1 MKKYLS
7 YILLVL
13 LGYLLYVNEDSKYIV
28 AGVGIFI
35 IGMHFMEDGFKLF
48 SGGLLEKLISK
59 STNTVFKSVG
69 LGITATAILQSSS
82 LIAIIVISFLSA
94 KIISLAGALGVVFGS
109 AVGTTATT
117 WIVSTLGVKINI
129 AAFSLPMII
138 FGVIFRF
145 YKQKNFQGIGN
156 ILLGLGFVF
165 LGIGYMK
172 DGFEELKSGIDLA
185 QFAVDGYT
193 GIIIYTFVGALATV
207 IIQSSSA
214 TLALTI
220 TALATG
226 QLIYINAMAIAV
238 GANIGTATTAAMGA
252 MVSNANSK
260 RMAVGLFIFKGI
272 TAVITLALL
281 YFIIDFVDYLSNIF
295 GISEDDWAMKL
306 AVFHTLFNLV
316 GLIIFSFFIPRLV
329 VFLKKLFVE
338 DIETYIQKPKYLDMQ
353 VVAVPSAAL
362 EATKKEIIHLYDNA
376 SEVLSHAIM
385 LHRHRYLGK
394 SDISTVV
401 KESTDIIELNIDDFY
416 QTRIKSLYS
425 DIIDY
430 STVFINELDSEKKT
444 HLYELRGACRDIAEA
459 VKNTK
464 ELQQNISRNL
474 LSNNDYIKNEYN
486 YIREAIAKTMNT
498 INEIKNSKDEIDVL
512 AKAELL
518 KEYLKSLDVIST
530 GRIDVLIRE
539 KRIDKKMATTLLND
553 SSHAYNVINKLINV
567 AKILWIEDLT
577 IKQLGEDYAAG
588 KNLSKS

>member
-48 SGGLLEKLISK
+48 SGGILEKLISK
-59 STNTVFKSVG
+59 STDTVFKSVG

-145 YKQKNFQGIGN
+145 YKQKNLQGIGN

-172 DGFEELKSGIDLA
+172 DGFEELKAGIDLA
-185 QFAVDGYT
+185 QFSLDGYL
-193 GIIIYTFVGALATV
+193 GIILYAFIGALATV

-214 TLALTI
+214 TMALTI

-226 QLIYINAMAIAV
+226 QIIYLNAMAIAV

-252 MVSNANSK
+252 IVSNANSK
-260 RMAVGLFIFKGI
+260 RMAVGLFIFKGV
-272 TAVITLALL
+272 TAVITLSFL
-281 YFIIDFVDYLSNIF
+281 YFIVDFVDYLSAAF
-295 GISEDDWAMKL
+295 GIAPDDWAMKL
-306 AVFHTLFNLV
+306 AVFHTFFNLA
-316 GLIIFSFFIPRLV
+316 GLIVFSFFIPRLV

-338 DIETYIQKPKYLDMQ
+338 DVESYIQKPKYLDLE
-353 VVAVPSAAL
+353 VVAVPSVAL
-362 EATKKEIIHLYDNA
+362 EATKKETIHLYDNA

-394 SDISTVV
+394 SDISSVV

-430 STVFINELDSEKKT
+430 STIFINGLEADKKNY
-444 HLYELRGACRDIAEA
+444 LYELRTACRDIAEA

-464 ELQQNISRNL
+464 ELQQNISRYL

-486 YIREAIAKTMNT
+486 YIREAIAKTINT
-498 INEIKNSKDEIDVL
+498 INEIKTSKDELDVL
-512 AKAELL
+512 SKAELL
-518 KEYLKSLDVIST
+518 KEYLKSLDVIAT
-530 GRIDVLIRE
+530 GRIDILIRE

-567 AKILWIEDLT
+567 AKILWIEDFT
-577 IKQLGEDYAAG
+577 IKKLGEDYEAG
-588 KNLSKS
+588 KNL

>member
-1 MKKYLS
+1 MRKYLS
-7 YILLVL
+7 YILLAL
-13 LGYLLYVNEDSKYIV
+13 LAYLLYINEDSKYIV

-48 SGGLLEKLISK
+48 SGGILEKLIAK
-59 STNTVFKSVG
+59 STNTTSKSVF

-117 WIVSTLGVKINI
+117 WVVSTLGVKVDV
-129 AAFSLPMII
+129 AAFALPMII

-145 YKQKNFQGIGN
+145 YKKKNIQGIGN

-172 DGFEELKSGIDLA
+172 DGFEDLKQGIDLA
-185 QFAVDGYT
+185 QFSMDGYA
-193 GIIIYTFVGALATV
+193 GIVVYTIVGAIATV

-214 TLALTI
+214 TMALTI

-226 QLIYINAMAIAV
+226 QIMYVNAMAIAV

-260 RMAVGLFIFKGI
+260 RMAVGLFIFKGA
-272 TAVITLALL
+272 TAVITLILL
-281 YFIIDFVDYLSNIF
+281 YFIVDLVDYLSIVL
-295 GISEDDWAMKL
+295 GIGADDWAMKL
-306 AVFHTLFNLV
+306 AVFHTLFNLI
-316 GLIIFSFFIPRLV
+316 GLVIFSFFIPKLV
-329 VFLKKLFVE
+329 SFLKKLFVE
-338 DIETYIQKPKYLDMQ
+338 DVETYILKPKYLDME
-353 VVAVPSAAL
+353 VVAVPFAAL
-362 EATKKEIIHLYDNA
+362 KATRKETIHLYDNA
-376 SEVLSHAIM
+376 TEVLSHAIM

-394 SDISTVV
+394 SDITVVV
-401 KESTDIIELNIDDFY
+401 KESTDIIDLNIDDFY

-430 STVFINELDSEKKT
+430 STYFINELDDEKRVY
-444 HLYELRGACRDIAEA
+444 LYDLRSACRDIAEA

-464 ELQQNISRNL
+464 ELQKNISKY
-474 LSNNDYIKNEYN
+474 LSSDNNYIKDEYN
-486 YIREAIAKTMNT
+486 YIREALAKTMNT

-512 AKAELL
+512 SKAELL
-518 KEYLKSLDVIST
+518 KEYLKSLDVIAT

-553 SSHAYNVINKLINV
+553 SAHANIVINKLINV
-567 AKILWIEDLT
+567 AKVLWIEDLS
-577 IKQLGEDYAAG
+577 IKQLGEDYEAL
-588 KNLSKS
+588 KTL

>member
-7 YILLVL
+7 YILLISL
-13 LGYLLYVNEDSKYIV
+13 AYLLYVNEDSKYIV
-28 AGVGIFI
+28 AGVAVFI
-35 IGMHFMEDGFKLF
+35 IGMQFMEDGFKFF
-48 SGGLLEKLISK
+48 SGGILEKLIAN
-59 STNTVFKSVG
+59 STNTNSKAIF

-117 WIVSTLGVKINI
+117 WIVSTLGVKIDI
-129 AAFSLPMII
+129 AAFALPMVI

-145 YKQKNFQGIGN
+145 YKNRNFQGVGN

-172 DGFEELKSGIDLA
+172 DGFEDLKQGINLA
-185 QFAVDGYT
+185 QFAIDGYA
-193 GIIIYTFVGALATV
+193 GIIVYTIVGAVATV

-214 TLALTI
+214 TMALTV
-220 TALATG
+220 TALVTG
-226 QLIYINAMAIAV
+226 QIVYINAMAIAV
-238 GANIGTATTAAMGA
+238 GANIGTATTAALGA
-252 MVSNANSK
+252 IVSNANSK

-272 TAVITLALL
+272 TAVITLASL
-281 YFIIDFVDYLSNIF
+281 YLMIDFVDYISKYL
-295 GISEDDWAMKL
+295 GIKSDDWAMKL

-316 GLIIFSFFIPRLV
+316 GLIVFSFFIPKLV
-329 VFLKKLFVE
+329 IFLKKLFVE
-338 DIETYIQKPKYLDMQ
+338 EKESYITKPKFLDME
-353 VVAVPSAAL
+353 VVAVPFAAL
-362 EATKKEIIHLYDNA
+362 KATRKETIHLYDNA

-394 SDISTVV
+394 NDISIVV

-430 STVFINELDSEKKT
+430 STYFINDLDSEKRIY
-444 HLYELRGACRDIAEA
+444 LYDLRSACRDIAEA

-464 ELQQNISRNL
+464 ELQKNVRKYIS
-474 LSNNDYIKNEYN
+474 SNNNYIKDEYN
-486 YIREAIAKTMNT
+486 FIREAIAKTINT
-498 INEIKNSKDEIDVL
+498 INEMKNSKDDIDVL
-512 AKAELL
+512 SKSELL
-518 KEYLKSLDVIST
+518 KEYLKGLDVIAT
-530 GRIDVLIRE
+530 RRIDILIRE

-553 SSHAYNVINKLINV
+553 SYHANLIISRLISV
-567 AKILWIEDLT
+567 SKVLWIKDLA
-577 IKQLGEDYAAG
+577 IKELGEDYEAS
-588 KNLSKS
+588 KNS

>member
-48 SGGLLEKLISK
+48 SGGILEKVISK
-59 STNTVFKSVG
+59 STDTIPKSIG
-69 LGITATAILQSSS
+69 LGVVATAILQSSS
-82 LIAIIVISFLSA
+82 LISIIVISFLSA
-94 KIISLAGALGVVFGS
+94 KLISLSGAIGVVFGS
-109 AVGTTATT
+109 NVGTTATA
-117 WIVSTLGVKINI
+117 WIVSSFGMKIDI
-129 AAFSLPMII
+129 AAFALPMII

-145 YKQKNFQGIGN
+145 YKQKNIQGIGN
-156 ILLGLGFVF
+156 IFLGLGFVF

-172 DGFEELKSGIDLA
+172 DGFEDLKQGIDLA
-185 QFAVDGYT
+185 QFSIEGYY
-193 GIIIYTFVGALATV
+193 GIFVYIIIGAIATI

-220 TALATG
+220 TALSAG
-226 QLIYINAMAIAV
+226 QIIYINAIAIAI
-238 GANIGTATTAAMGA
+238 GANIGTTITAVMGA
-252 MVSNANSK
+252 MVSNSNSK
-260 RMAVGLFIFKGI
+260 RMAVSLLIFNSI
-272 TAVITLALL
+272 TAIVIVVII
-281 YFIIDFVDYLSNIF
+281 YPFIDFVDYLAEILAINN
-295 GISEDDWAMKL
+295 DDYSMKL
-306 AVFHTLFNLV
+306 SLFHTVFNVL
-316 GLIIFSFFIPRLV
+316 GLIIFSFFIPKLV
-329 VFLKKLFVE
+329 TYLKKLFVE
-338 DIETYIQKPKYLDMQ
+338 DVDTYIQKLKYLDME
-353 VVAVPSAAL
+353 VVAVPFAAL
-362 EATKKEIIHLYDNA
+362 EATKKETIHLYDNA

-394 SDISTVV
+394 TDIALVV

-430 STVFINELDSEKKT
+430 STVFINELDSEKKNY
-444 HLYELRGACRDIAEA
+444 LYELRSACRDIAEA

-464 ELQQNISRNL
+464 ELQQNISRYL
-474 LSNNDYIKNEYN
+474 LSNNDYIKDEYN

-518 KEYLKSLDVIST
+518 KDYLKSLDVIAT

-553 SSHAYNVINKLINV
+553 SSHAYNVINKLISV
-567 AKILWIEDLT
+567 AKVLWIEDLT

-588 KNLSKS
+588 KNLWKS

>member
-13 LGYLLYVNEDSKYIV
+13 LCYLLYVNEDSKYIV

-48 SGGLLEKLISK
+48 SGGILERIIAK
-59 STNTVFKSVG
+59 STNTTSKSLF

-82 LIAIIVISFLSA
+82 LVSIIVISFLSA

-117 WIVSTLGVKINI
+117 WIVSTLGVKIDV
-129 AAFSLPMII
+129 AAFALPMII

-145 YKQKNFQGIGN
+145 YEKKNIQGIGN
-156 ILLGLGFVF
+156 ILLGLGFIF

-172 DGFEELKSGIDLA
+172 DGFEDLKEGIDLA
-185 QFAVDGYT
+185 QFSMDGYA
-193 GIIIYTFVGALATV
+193 GIIVYAIIGMIATI

-214 TLALTI
+214 TMALTI
-220 TALATG
+220 TALITG
-226 QLIYINAMAIAV
+226 QIIYINAMAIAV

-272 TAVITLALL
+272 TAIITLAFL
-281 YFIIDFVDYLSNIF
+281 YFIIDFVEYLSSNL
-295 GISEDDWAMKL
+295 GISSDDMAMKL
-306 AVFHTLFNLV
+306 AVFHTFFNLI

-329 VFLKKLFVE
+329 IFLKKLFVE
-338 DIETYIQKPKYLDMQ
+338 EKDTYISKPKYLDMQ
-353 VVAVPSAAL
+353 VIAVPSIAL
-362 EATKKEIIHLYDNA
+362 KATKKETIHLYDNA

-385 LHRHRYLGK
+385 LHRHRYLGRT
-394 SDISTVV
+394 DISSVV

-416 QTRIKSLYS
+416 QTRIKSLYG

-430 STVFINELDSEKKT
+430 STIFINELDSEKKNY
-444 HLYELRGACRDIAEA
+444 LYELRIACRDIAEA

-464 ELQQNISRNL
+464 ELQQNISRYL

-486 YIREAIAKTMNT
+486 YIREAIAKTINT
-498 INEIKNSKDEIDVL
+498 INEIKNSKDELDVL
-512 AKAELL
+512 SKAELL
-518 KEYLKSLDVIST
+518 KDYLKSLDVIAT

-553 SSHAYNVINKLINV
+553 SSHAYNVINKLISV
-567 AKILWIEDLT
+567 AKVLWIEDLT

-588 KNLSKS
+588 KNL

>member
-7 YILLVL
+7 YILLAL
-13 LGYLLYVNEDSKYIV
+13 LVYLLYVNEDSKYIV

-48 SGGLLEKLISK
+48 SGGILEKLIAK
-59 STNTVFKSVG
+59 STNTTSKSVF

-117 WIVSTLGVKINI
+117 WVVSTLGVKVDV
-129 AAFSLPMII
+129 AAFALPMII

-145 YKQKNFQGIGN
+145 YKKKNIQGIGN

-172 DGFEELKSGIDLA
+172 DGFEDLKQGIDLA
-185 QFAVDGYT
+185 QFSMEGYA
-193 GIIIYTFVGALATV
+193 GIVIYTLVGAIATV

-214 TLALTI
+214 TMALTI

-226 QLIYINAMAIAV
+226 QIMYVNAMAIAV

-260 RMAVGLFIFKGI
+260 RMAVGLFIFKGV

-281 YFIIDFVDYLSNIF
+281 YFIVDLVDYLSSIL
-295 GISEDDWAMKL
+295 GIGADDWAMKL
-306 AVFHTLFNLV
+306 AVFHTLFNLI
-316 GLIIFSFFIPRLV
+316 GLVIFSFFIPKLV
-329 VFLKKLFVE
+329 SFLKKLFVE
-338 DIETYIQKPKYLDMQ
+338 DVESYILKPKYLDME
-353 VVAVPSAAL
+353 VVAVPFAAL
-362 EATKKEIIHLYDNA
+362 KATRKETIHLYDNA
-376 SEVLSHAIM
+376 TEVLSHAIM

-394 SDISTVV
+394 SDIAVVV
-401 KESTDIIELNIDDFY
+401 KESSDIIDLNIDDFY

-430 STVFINELDSEKKT
+430 TTYFINELDNEKK
-444 HLYELRGACRDIAEA
+444 LYLYDLRSACRDIAEA

-464 ELQQNISRNL
+464 ELQKNISKY
-474 LSNNDYIKNEYN
+474 LSSDNNYIKDEYN
-486 YIREAIAKTMNT
+486 YLREAVAKTMNT

-512 AKAELL
+512 SKAELL
-518 KEYLKSLDVIST
+518 KEYLKSLDVIAT

-553 SSHAYNVINKLINV
+553 NAHANIVINKLINV
-567 AKILWIEDLT
+567 AKVLWIEDLS
-577 IKQLGEDYAAG
+577 IKQLGEDYEAL
-588 KNLSKS
+588 KTL

>member
-7 YILLVL
+7 YVL
-13 LGYLLYVNEDSKYIV
+13 LALLCYLLYINEDSKYIV

-48 SGGLLEKLISK
+48 SGGILEKIIAKSTSTTSK
-59 STNTVFKSVG
+59 SVF

-117 WIVSTLGVKINI
+117 WIVSTLGVKIDV
-129 AAFSLPMII
+129 AAFALPMII

-145 YKQKNFQGIGN
+145 YKKKNIQGIGN

-172 DGFEELKSGIDLA
+172 DGFEDLKQGIDLA
-185 QFAVDGYT
+185 QFSMEGYA
-193 GIIIYTFVGALATV
+193 GIIVYTLIGMIATI

-214 TLALTI
+214 TMALTI

-226 QLIYINAMAIAV
+226 QIMYVNAMAIAV

-272 TAVITLALL
+272 TAVITLSLL
-281 YFIIDFVDYLSNIF
+281 YFIVDFVDYLSNIL
-295 GISEDDWAMKL
+295 GIAPDDWAMKL
-306 AVFHTLFNLV
+306 AVFHTFFNLA

-329 VFLKKLFVE
+329 IFLKKLFVE
-338 DIETYIQKPKYLDMQ
+338 DVETYILKPKYLDME
-353 VVAVPSAAL
+353 VVAVPFVALKAAR
-362 EATKKEIIHLYDNA
+362 KETIHLYDNA

-394 SDISTVV
+394 SDISAVV
-401 KESTDIIELNIDDFY
+401 KDSTDIIDLNIDDFY

-430 STVFINELDSEKKT
+430 STYFINELDSEKKFY
-444 HLYELRGACRDIAEA
+444 LYDLRTACRDIAEA

-464 ELQQNISRNL
+464 ELQQNISKY
-474 LSNNDYIKNEYN
+474 LSSDNNYIKDEYN

-498 INEIKNSKDEIDVL
+498 INEIKNSKDELDVL
-512 AKAELL
+512 SKSELL
-518 KEYLKSLDVIST
+518 KEYLKSLDVIAT
-530 GRIDVLIRE
+530 GRIDILIRE

-553 SSHAYNVINKLINV
+553 SAHANIVINKLINV
-567 AKILWIEDLT
+567 AKVLWIEDLT
-577 IKQLGEDYAAG
+577 IKQLGEDY
-588 KNLSKS
+588 